1 MFSPHRL
8 VTKTAEDYF
17 YSASSEYSALA
28 VEQLGRSTLTALSNL
43 VEAEVL
49 TSPGCESNAPSAT
62 MDAILQV
69 HFNIAS
75 SSI

>member
-17 YSASSEYSALA
+17 YSASSEYSTRA
-28 VEQLGRSTLTALSNL
+28 VEQLGSSTLTALSNL

-49 TSPGCESNAPSAT
+49 TSPGCESKAPSAT

-69 HFNIAS
+69 QFNIAS
-75 SSI
+75 PSI